1 MPDMLVKLYDLPEDA
16 QTACP
21 RDESVQIRRAMAPDK
36 FRVVEWVKEHSG
48 LSAAGECDVCFAR
61 PAVSCFIAT
70 RGKKIL
76 GYACYDATAPD
87 FFGPTRVLDEEQ
99 GGGIGRALAPRLAAF
114 GATVVASDVFWPEA
128 FAQEHGIRRVDLDE
142 LFAVSDIVTLH
153 CPLMD
158 ATRGL
163 VGVER
168 LASMKPGAILVN
180 AARGGIVDETA
191 LADALERGIIRGAA
205 IDNFESE
212 IPSPGNP
219 LLRLSPEARR
229 RVLFSP
235 HLAGVTRAAFARLIR
250 QAIGN
255 LENSLRGLPPQFS
268 VNGLS
273 SIRPSA

>member
-99 GGGIGRALAPRLAAF
+99 GGCAAGSGLRQRAGGDRPDAAGVRRCRTSGNGASFIRCAARPGRPGRMRGIQRAGLAALGSAGCDGP
-114 GATVVASDVFWPEA
+114 GAGAGRRTLYGA
-128 FAQEHGIRRVDLDE
+128 RRV
-142 LFAVSDIVTLH
+142 
-153 CPLMD
+153 
-158 ATRGL
+158 
-163 VGVER
+163 
-168 LASMKPGAILVN
+168 
-180 AARGGIVDETA
+180 
-191 LADALERGIIRGAA
+191 
-205 IDNFESE
+205 
-212 IPSPGNP
+212 
-219 LLRLSPEARR
+219 
-229 RVLFSP
+229 
-235 HLAGVTRAAFARLIR
+235 
-250 QAIGN
+250 
-255 LENSLRGLPPQFS
+255 
-268 VNGLS
+268 
-273 SIRPSA
+273 

>member
-99 GGGIGRALAPRLAAF
+99 GGGIGRALLLQK
-114 GATVVASDVFWPEA
+114 GKLVGDVTTLELE
-128 FAQEHGIRRVDLDE
+128 EHGK
-142 LFAVSDIVTLH
+142 T
-153 CPLMD
+153 LMD
-158 ATRGL
+158 F
-163 VGVER
+163 V
-168 LASMKPGAILVN
+168 K
-180 AARGGIVDETA
+180 ETYRYKADRVVQA
-191 LADALERGIIRGAA
+191 LKDLTGE
-205 IDNFESE
+205 EE
-212 IPSPGNP
+212 P
-219 LLRLSPEARR
+219 
-229 RVLFSP
+229 
-235 HLAGVTRAAFARLIR
+235 
-250 QAIGN
+250 
-255 LENSLRGLPPQFS
+255 
-268 VNGLS
+268 
-273 SIRPSA
+273 

>member
-99 GGGIGRALAPRLAAF
+99 GGGIGRVHGDR
-114 GATVVASDVFWPEA
+114 GEGDGRDVV
-128 FAQEHGIRRVDLDE
+128 
-142 LFAVSDIVTLH
+142 
-153 CPLMD
+153 
-158 ATRGL
+158 
-163 VGVER
+163 
-168 LASMKPGAILVN
+168 
-180 AARGGIVDETA
+180 RGGT
-191 LADALERGIIRGAA
+191 
-205 IDNFESE
+205 
-212 IPSPGNP
+212 
-219 LLRLSPEARR
+219 
-229 RVLFSP
+229 
-235 HLAGVTRAAFARLIR
+235 
-250 QAIGN
+250 
-255 LENSLRGLPPQFS
+255 LRGK
-268 VNGLS
+268 G
-273 SIRPSA
+273 

>member
-99 GGGIGRALAPRLAAF
+99 GGGIGRALLLQK
-114 GATVVASDVFWPEA
+114 GKLVGDVTTLELE
-128 FAQEHGIRRVDLDE
+128 EHGK
-142 LFAVSDIVTLH
+142 T
-153 CPLMD
+153 LMD
-158 ATRGL
+158 FVKKTYRYKADR
-163 VGVER
+163 VVQ
-168 LASMKPGAILVN
+168 
-180 AARGGIVDETA
+180 A
-191 LADALERGIIRGAA
+191 LKDLTGE
-205 IDNFESE
+205 EE
-212 IPSPGNP
+212 P
-219 LLRLSPEARR
+219 
-229 RVLFSP
+229 
-235 HLAGVTRAAFARLIR
+235 
-250 QAIGN
+250 
-255 LENSLRGLPPQFS
+255 
-268 VNGLS
+268 
-273 SIRPSA
+273 

>member
-1 MPDMLVKLYDLPEDA
+1 MQLTGTKRDHRGRARHRGGNLPSSASWPTPDEAIKSGAYA
-16 QTACP
+16 Q
-21 RDESVQIRRAMAPDK
+21 
-36 FRVVEWVKEHSG
+36 
-48 LSAAGECDVCFAR
+48 AR
-61 PAVSCFIAT
+61 E
-70 RGKKIL
+70 RIL
-76 GYACYDATAPD
+76 GRGACELFGATV
-87 FFGPTRVLDEEQ
+87 GVVGL
-99 GGGIGRALAPRLAAF
+99 GGIGRALAPRLAAF

-168 LASMKPGAILVN
+168 LASMKPCAILVN
-180 AARGGIVDETA
+180 AARGGIVGETA

>member
-99 GGGIGRALAPRLAAF
+99 GGGIGRAL
-114 GATVVASDVFWPEA
+114 
-128 FAQEHGIRRVDLDE
+128 
-142 LFAVSDIVTLH
+142 
-153 CPLMD
+153 
-158 ATRGL
+158 
-163 VGVER
+163 
-168 LASMKPGAILVN
+168 
-180 AARGGIVDETA
+180 
-191 LADALERGIIRGAA
+191 
-205 IDNFESE
+205 
-212 IPSPGNP
+212 
-219 LLRLSPEARR
+219 LLRSSRPCVRRATPMQSSAAWARR
-229 RVLFSP
+229 SFTKSVW
-235 HLAGVTRAAFARLIR
+235 ARC
-250 QAIGN
+250 
-255 LENSLRGLPPQFS
+255 
-268 VNGLS
+268 
-273 SIRPSA
+273 